1 MHLDSLKHCKFFEL
15 FLLGD
20 EFLDFF
26 GPFFNIDITAL
37 AASDPLLGFE
47 LLTSHLFRAWLML
60 YAVIIPLPIGLLK
73 LIERFKI
80 ALKVDEHIKSK

>member
-1 MHLDSLKHCKFFEL
+1 MNFYI
-15 FLLGD
+15 
-20 EFLDFF
+20 FF
-26 GPFFNIDITAL
+26 GPLFNIDITAL

-47 LLTSHLFRAWLML
+47 LLFSHLLRAWLML

-80 ALKVDEHIKSK
+80 ALKVEEHIKSK